1 METTEIAP
9 NAEILEPLQISIE
22 DENLEKLAKAL
33 SSRTRQEILK
43 LLMKKPM
50 DVSKLAAV
58 LKQTEANISAQ
69 IQILQKAGLVT
80 SHYEPGGHGVRKI
93 CQVAYHKI
101 EIALF

>member
-1 METTEIAP
+1 METTEIMP
-9 NAEILEPLQISIE
+9 SVEPTGVMQLSIE

-33 SSRTRQEILK
+33 SSKTRQDILK
-43 LLMKKPM
+43 LLMKKPL
-50 DVSKLAAV
+50 DVSKLAGL

-93 CQVAYHKI
+93 CQVAFHKI